1 VSRTSP
7 SDLAVAFRSLDRRRR
22 EALGGADDA
31 APELQ
36 SSLQSVIAEAAAEVG
51 VPAGADLAATSGAVA
66 AAIERKPADAWDVAQ
81 LDRLRTLALR
91 AGGLI
96 REIATAVERSS

>member
-1 VSRTSP
+1 
-7 SDLAVAFRSLDRRRR
+7 
-22 EALGGADDA
+22 
-31 APELQ
+31 
-36 SSLQSVIAEAAAEVG
+36 
-51 VPAGADLAATSGAVA
+51 VA